1 MIFIFLSTLVHEIP
15 IWTLL
20 TYFWVDKVTT
30 GKTSRFW
37 NCEFKNNY
45 SPQISLYYW
54 FSSFFHHWYMKYK
67 FELFLTKFWFNEVTR
82 RVKTAVFWESNLRN
96 IFLTSKFDQIL
107 ISIFLSPLIFLLAS
121 KPKAFMLSNH
131 ACKTE
136 PCHQTITLNRF

>member
-1 MIFIFLSTLVHEIP
+1 MKYQFGPRWPIFGSIKSPLEKLHSFEI
-15 IWTLL
+15 
-20 TYFWVDKVTT
+20 VNS
-30 GKTSRFW
+30 KTII
-37 NCEFKNNY
+37 

-67 FELFLTKFWFNEVTR
+67 FELFLTQFWFNEVTR